1 MDKKEFQKAVG
12 KRIKAIRLSKE
23 IPQQRLASECDFE
36 KGNMARIESG
46 RTNITIWT
54 LYKIATALGVEPKEL
69 LNDLEG

>member
-1 MDKKEFQKAVG
+1 MEKKEFQKAVG
-12 KRIKAIRLSKE
+12 RRIKAIRLGKE

-54 LYKIATALGVEPKEL
+54 LYKIAAALEVEPHEL
-69 LNDLEG
+69 LSNIE

>member
-12 KRIKAIRLSKE
+12 ERIKAIRLEKE

-36 KGNMARIESG
+36 KGNMDRIEAG

-54 LYKIATALGVEPKEL
+54 LYKIAEALEVEPSEL
-69 LNDLEG
+69 LSYTR